1 MSLRF
6 VALLL
11 LVLAALVTGCAQP
24 ATEQP
29 AQPDAEVP
37 ADSDAGLDRSLIEP
51 FLARVAAESVVS
63 QGRDTNLNAD
73 VWEVTIQGETVTL
86 YAFADEAGVQDAVM
100 RMTAMNLWSDD
111 QYVVTYAGENEALIT
126 LMNGL
131 FP

>member
-1 MSLRF
+1 MSLRL

-24 ATEQP
+24 VAEQP
-29 AQPDAEVP
+29 VQSGSEVP
-37 ADSDAGLDRSLIEP
+37 ADSDATLDRSLIEP
-51 FLARVAAESVVS
+51 FLERVAVENVVA

-73 VWEVTIQGETVTL
+73 VWQVTIEGETVTL
-86 YAFADEAGVQDAVM
+86 YDFADEAGVQDAVM

-111 QYVVTYAGENEALIT
+111 RYVVTYDGNSEALIT

>member
-1 MSLRF
+1 MSLRL

-24 ATEQP
+24 TAEQP
-29 AQPDAEVP
+29 AQPDSEA
-37 ADSDAGLDRSLIEP
+37 LIEP
-51 FLARVAAESVVS
+51 FLERVTAESVVS

-86 YAFADEAGVQDAVM
+86 YAFADEAGVQDAIM
-100 RMTAMNLWSDD
+100 RMTAMHLWSDD